1 MFFKINVS
9 STALYIVVVE
19 VYIYIKIQIFNVI
32 HVIFLAKLID
42 LYTMTLM
49 TMTKTNRTVLT
60 QKSSNMCGNH
70 STNS

>member
-32 HVIFLAKLID
+32 LVTPLE
-42 LYTMTLM
+42 
-49 TMTKTNRTVLT
+49 V
-60 QKSSNMCGNH
+60 
-70 STNS
+70 